1 VDGKE
6 TDDFP
11 FPALLDEAKPVM
23 KTMPGWNCDISKAR
37 KFEDLPVE
45 ARNYVEYVEK
55 QIGCPIKYVSVGPE
69 RESIIIR

>member
-1 VDGKE
+1 
-6 TDDFP
+6 
-11 FPALLDEAKPVM
+11 M

-55 QIGCPIKYVSVGPE
+55 KIGCPIKYVSVGPE